1 MAEALREIPVIA
13 EEAGRLRAI
22 RLARGVSRL
31 FSQLGL
37 SSVHEFVLP
46 TGRRVDVAGL
56 GGKGE
61 LVFVEIKTS
70 LADFR
75 SDFKWESYCE
85 FCDRF
90 YFAVPEEFPRE
101 ILPEEVGLIVADPYG
116 GAVLREAPVWPLPGA
131 RRRAMLLRYAH
142 HAALRL
148 QRLTDPELG

>member
-1 MAEALREIPVIA
+1 MGEAALRRETLDV
-13 EEAGRLRAI
+13 GRMSAI

-31 FSQLGL
+31 FGTLGL

-56 GGKGE
+56 GGTGE

-70 LADFR
+70 LADYR

-90 YFAVPEEFPRE
+90 FFAVPDDFPQGVLPPE
-101 ILPEEVGLIVADPYG
+101 IGLIVADAYG
-116 GAVLREAPVWPLPGA
+116 GAILREAPAWSLPGA
-131 RRRAMLLRYAH
+131 RRKAMLLRFAH

>member
-1 MAEALREIPVIA
+1 MAETLLRSEDA
-13 EEAGRLRAI
+13 GAGRMRAG

-31 FSQLGL
+31 FGALGF

-56 GGKGE
+56 GGGGE
-61 LVFVEIKTS
+61 FVFVEIKTS

-85 FCDRF
+85 FCDRLF
-90 YFAVPEEFPRE
+90 FAVPDDFPRE
-101 ILPEEVGLIVADPYG
+101 VLPEQVGLIIADAYG
-116 GAVLREAPVWPLPGA
+116 GIVLREAPFRPLAGA
-131 RRRAMLLRYAH
+131 RRKAMLLRFAH

>member
-1 MAEALREIPVIA
+1 MTGAPQRRPDDEAL
-13 EEAGRLRAI
+13 GRMRAT

-31 FSQLGL
+31 FAQLGL

-56 GGKGE
+56 GAAGE

-75 SDFKWESYCE
+75 SDLKWESYCE

-90 YFAVPEEFPRE
+90 FFAVPDDFPQE
-101 ILPEEVGLIVADPYG
+101 VLPDAVGLIVADAFG
-116 GAVLREAPVWPLPGA
+116 GAILREAPAWPLAGA
-131 RRRAMLLRYAH
+131 RRKAMLLRFAH
-142 HAALRL
+142 HAAMRL
-148 QRLTDPELG
+148 QRLLDPEGG